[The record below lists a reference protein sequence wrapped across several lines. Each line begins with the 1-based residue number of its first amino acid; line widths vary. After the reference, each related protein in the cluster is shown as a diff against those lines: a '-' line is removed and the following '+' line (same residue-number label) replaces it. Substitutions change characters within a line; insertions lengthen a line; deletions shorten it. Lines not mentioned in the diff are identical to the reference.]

1 MDCQAARKLSCRAGE
16 EEIGMDTEKEVI
28 SGLDSQFWWHD
39 GVAWWGGMTG
49 VGSIERQVLSEFGY
63 SEYRLEGGGGNFFL

>member
-28 SGLDSQFWWHD
+28 SGLDSQFWWPD
-39 GVAWWGGMTG
+39 GMKHLTG
-49 VGSIERQVLSEFGY
+49 VSSIERQVLSEFGY

>member
-39 GVAWWGGMTG
+39 GVA
-49 VGSIERQVLSEFGY
+49 
-63 SEYRLEGGGGNFFL
+63 